1 MYNEQLGSP
10 YLIMHG
16 IMLISLEGGG
26 KMGDIAASMYH
37 FLENMYFSPLLS
49 LLFSSFVFHFFLSVF
64 CRRNSIFKGCLANHL
79 VLIQTV
85 SLFG

>member
-26 KMGDIAASMYH
+26 KMGDIAASKH
-37 FLENMYFSPLLS
+37 VSFSGKHVFFPLS
-49 LLFSSFVFHFFLSVF
+49 LLFSSFVFHFFLLVF
-64 CRRNSIFKGCLANHL
+64 CRRNSIFKGCLANLL

-85 SLFG
+85 SFFG

>member
-26 KMGDIAASMYH
+26 KMGDIAASKH
-37 FLENMYFSPLLS
+37 VSFSGKHVFFPT
-49 LLFSSFVFHFFLSVF
+49 FSSFFIF
-64 CRRNSIFKGCLANHL
+64 CF
-79 VLIQTV
+79 
-85 SLFG
+85 SLFPFGFL